1 MEFSTQYDLMIHD
14 VYGKKKWIILAYI
27 ITINFLP
34 NMYKVANHSAYL
46 KP

>member
-1 MEFSTQYDLMIHD
+1 MRFSTQYELMIHD
-14 VYGKKKWIILAYI
+14 VYDNSAYI

-34 NMYKVANHSAYL
+34 NMYKVANHSAYI

>member
-1 MEFSTQYDLMIHD
+1 MGFSVQYELMIHD
-14 VYGKKKWIILAYI
+14 VYGKKKIIPAYI

-34 NMYKVANHSAYL
+34 NMYKVANHSAFL